1 MKKGFFIVG
10 TDTEIGKTVVSA
22 GLAALLAEKGGL
34 DVGVMKPISCGGLSD
49 ILFLQKACQAKDPL
63 SIANPIALREP
74 LAPLSAA
81 EIEGVDI
88 DLDSI
93 NKALSELSK
102 KHETLIIEGV
112 GGTMVPI
119 TDNYSL
125 IDLVQDTALPVIIVS
140 ATRLG
145 TINHTLLTIEA
156 LKKRGIA
163 IAGLIFNQGNSKDK
177 GGAAKSG
184 PRLIEKLTG
193 IPILGIIPK
202 ISNLSVEGG
211 QLGNL
216 KSVFRKSVDIAPLL
230 KLMGNISG
238 VKRHKELEK
247 WDKKYVW
254 HPFTQSSEWDKEDIT
269 IIAKGRGVYI
279 EDTLGNRYLDGNS
292 SYWVNIHGH
301 GAQGVSDGIIE
312 QLSKIAH
319 STLLGQGNIPSI
331 ELAKKLV
338 EITPKGLDR
347 VFYSDDGSTAVEA
360 ALKMAFQ
367 YWQNLSGGKS
377 NKKRFVSL
385 DISYHG
391 DTIGAVS
398 LGGIP
403 LYHRIFGE
411 LCFDN
416 IPAPAPYCY
425 RCPLNLTHPS
435 CNLKCADRL
444 EEIIAKDRENIA
456 AIIIEPLIQMPG
468 GVITQPEGY
477 LTRVREI
484 TKKYNVLMIADEVA
498 VGFGRTG
505 KMFAC
510 QHENVSPD
518 IMTMSKGIT
527 GGTMP
532 LAVTMASE
540 EIFSA
545 FTGEYKDCKTFFH
558 GHTYTG
564 NQLGCAASL
573 SNIELMEKNR
583 VIQNMKRKISKIAK
597 SLKQFANLRNVG
609 DIRQRGMIVGIELVT
624 DKEKKTPYPIETRI
638 GNRVAHEAKK
648 RGMIIRPIG
657 NVVIFVPPLVSSKD
671 ELRMMTDIM
680 FEAIKEATQF

>member
-1 MKKGFFIVG
+1 VKKGFFIVG

>member
-10 TDTEIGKTVVSA
+10 TDTGIGKTVVSA
-22 GLAALLAEKGGL
+22 GLAALLAEQGGL
-34 DVGVMKPISCGGLSD
+34 DVGVMKPISCGGISD
-49 ILFLQKACQAKDPL
+49 ILFLQKACKAKDPL
-63 SIANPIALREP
+63 SIANPIALKEP
-74 LAPLSAA
+74 LDPLSAA
-81 EIEGVDI
+81 ETEGVEI

-93 NKALSELSK
+93 DKALAELYK
-102 KHETLIIEGV
+102 KHEIVIVEGV

-119 TDNYSL
+119 KDNYSL
-125 IDLVQDTALPVIIVS
+125 IDLVQDIGLPVIIVS

-156 LKKRGIA
+156 LKRRGIE
-163 IAGLIFNQGNSKDK
+163 IAGLIFNQGNREDE
-177 GGAAKSG
+177 GEAAKRG
-184 PRLIEKLTG
+184 PKLIERLTG
-193 IPILGIIPK
+193 MPLLGTIPK
-202 ISNLSVEGG
+202 VANLSVEEGR
-211 QLGNL
+211 LGNL
-216 KSVFRKSVDIAPLL
+216 KSVFRKSTDIAHLL
-230 KLMGNISG
+230 KFMGNISE
-238 VKRHKELEK
+238 VKRDKELKK
-247 WDKKYVW
+247 WDKKYLW
-254 HPFTQSSEWDKEDIT
+254 HPFTQSSEWNREDIT
-269 IIAKGRGVYI
+269 IIEKGRGVYL

-301 GAQGVSDGIIE
+301 GAQGLSDGIIG

-331 ELAKKLV
+331 ELAKKL
-338 EITPKGLDR
+338 IGIAPKGLDR

-360 ALKMAFQ
+360 ALKMSFQ
-367 YWQNLSGGKS
+367 YWQNISRGKS
-377 NKKRFVSL
+377 DKKRFVSL
-385 DISYHG
+385 DVSYHG

-403 LYHRIFGE
+403 LYHRIFGA

-435 CNLKCADRL
+435 CNLKCADSL
-444 EEIIAKDRENIA
+444 EEIIAKDRDNIA
-456 AIIIEPLIQMPG
+456 AIIIEPLVQMPG
-468 GVITQPEGY
+468 GIITHPEGY
-477 LTRVREI
+477 LKRVREI
-484 TKKYNVLMIADEVA
+484 TRKHNILMIADEVA

-510 QHENVSPD
+510 EHEKVSPD
-518 IMTMSKGIT
+518 IMTLSKGIT

-540 EIFSA
+540 KLYAA
-545 FTGEYKDCKTFFH
+545 FVGEYKDCKTFFH

-573 SNIELMEKNR
+573 ANIELMEKNK
-583 VIQNMKRKISKIAK
+583 VV
-597 SLKQFANLRNVG
+597 ANLKDKITKMAESLQRFAELRYVG

-624 DKEKKTPYPIETRI
+624 DKENKTPYPIETRI
-638 GNRVAHEAKK
+638 GNKVAREAKK
-648 RGMIIRPIG
+648 RGLIIRPIG
-657 NVVIFVPPLVSSKD
+657 NVAILVPPLVSSKG
-671 ELRMMTDIM
+671 ELKMMTDIM
-680 FEAIKEATQF
+680 FEAIKAATEF

>member
-1 MKKGFFIVG
+1 MLPIRGLRLPIKYYLSRESGEKGFFVVG

-34 DVGVMKPISCGGLSD
+34 DVGVMKPISCGGLAD
-49 ILFLQKACQAKDPL
+49 ILFMQKACKAKDPL
-63 SIANPIALREP
+63 SIANPIALKEP

-93 NKALSELSK
+93 NKALAELYK
-102 KHETLIIEGV
+102 KHEMIIVEGV

-510 QHENVSPD
+510 QHENISPD

-532 LAVTMASE
+532 LA
-540 EIFSA
+540 
-545 FTGEYKDCKTFFH
+545 
-558 GHTYTG
+558 
-564 NQLGCAASL
+564 
-573 SNIELMEKNR
+573 
-583 VIQNMKRKISKIAK
+583 
-597 SLKQFANLRNVG
+597 
-609 DIRQRGMIVGIELVT
+609 
-624 DKEKKTPYPIETRI
+624 
-638 GNRVAHEAKK
+638 
-648 RGMIIRPIG
+648 
-657 NVVIFVPPLVSSKD
+657 
-671 ELRMMTDIM
+671 
-680 FEAIKEATQF
+680 